1 MRYLIKNATLVNEGK
16 SFLASV
22 VISGDT
28 IEKII
33 PAENQQVSKSTCQED
48 SGDCEVID
56 ARGLMLLPGA
66 IDDQVHFRD
75 PGLTHKGD
83 IATESRAAIAG
94 GVTSFMDMPNT
105 IPNTLTQQLLQDKY
119 DIAAEKSMANYSFYM
134 GASNDN
140 IDEVLKTDPK
150 NICGIKVF
158 MGSSTGNMLVN
169 NSATLQQLFQE
180 APCLIATH
188 CEDEDTIRRNME
200 IFKAKYGDDAPASVH
215 PLIRSAEACYKT
227 SSQAAELASKYG
239 TQLHILHLSTAKE
252 LQLFN
257 NNIPLKEKK
266 ITAETCLH
274 YLLFDDRDYK
284 TKKTFMK
291 CNPAVKTE
299 NDKLALIQACIDN
312 RIDILATDH
321 APHTFEE
328 KNKPYFSAPSGGTSV
343 QHLLLGALEL
353 ALKNQKNTEL
363 RQHPDSTTKQQ
374 TFSIEKVVE
383 LLSHNPATLFRINK
397 RGFIREGY
405 FADLVLIDPN
415 KPQTIK
421 NEDVHYKCGWTAYE
435 GMNLSCSVT
444 HTFVNGEL
452 VYHNGKFKENFRGQR
467 LTFNR

>member
-1 MRYLIKNATLVNEGK
+1 MRYIIKHATLVNEGK

-22 VISGDT
+22 VILGDT

-33 PAENQQVSKSTCQED
+33 PED
-48 SGDCEVID
+48 SQQTTDNRQQDSEGYEIID
-56 ARGLMLLPGA
+56 ATGLLLLPGA

-83 IATESRAAIAG
+83 IATESRAAVAG

-105 IPNTLTQQLLQDKY
+105 VPNTLTQQLLQDKY

-140 IDEVLKTDPK
+140 IEEALRTNPKEV
-150 NICGIKVF
+150 CGIKVF

-169 NSATLQQLFQE
+169 NSHTLQRLFSE

-188 CEDEDTIRRNME
+188 CEDEDIIRRNME
-200 IFKAKYGDDAPASVH
+200 MFKERYGDNAPTSIH
-215 PLIRSAEACYKT
+215 PLVRSAEACYKT

-252 LQLFN
+252 VNLFRN
-257 NNIPLKEKK
+257 DIPLKDKK

-274 YLLFDDRDYK
+274 YLLFDDRDYA
-284 TKKTFMK
+284 KKGNFLK

-299 NDKLALIQACIDN
+299 NDKLALIQACIDGH
-312 RIDILATDH
+312 IDILATDH

-328 KNKPYFSAPSGGTSV
+328 KNKPYFSAPSGGTSI
-343 QHLLLGALEL
+343 QHLLLGTLEL
-353 ALKNQKNTEL
+353 SFD
-363 RQHPDSTTKQQ
+363 RQQA
-374 TFSIEKVVE
+374 FSIEKAVE
-383 LLSHNPATLFRINK
+383 LLSHNPAILYKIDR

-405 FADLVLIDPN
+405 FADLVLVDP
-415 KPQTIK
+415 KKKQVIT
-421 NEDVHYKCGWTAYE
+421 NENVHYKCGWTGYA
-435 GMNLSCSVT
+435 GMELSCSVT

-452 VYHNGKFKENFRGQR
+452 VYHDGTFKEDYRGKR

>member
-1 MRYLIKNATLVNEGK
+1 MRYIIKNATLVNEGK

-22 VISGDT
+22 VISGET

-33 PAENQQVSKSTCQED
+33 LN
-48 SGDCEVID
+48 GDDYDYGDDHDHDYEVID
-56 ARGLMLLPGA
+56 AEGLLLLPGA

-75 PGLTHKGD
+75 PGLTHKGN
-83 IATESRAAIAG
+83 IASESRAAVAG

-105 IPNTLTQQLLQDKY
+105 VPNTLTQQLLQDKY

-140 IDEVLKTDPK
+140 IDEVLKTNPK
-150 NICGIKVF
+150 DVCGIKVF

-169 NSATLQQLFQE
+169 NSQTLQRLFQE

-188 CEDEDTIRRNME
+188 CEDEDIIRRNME
-200 IFKAKYGDDAPASVH
+200 IFKEKYGDEAPSSIH
-215 PLIRSAEACYKT
+215 PLVRSAEACYKT
-227 SSQAAELASKYG
+227 SSQAAELATKFG

-252 LQLFN
+252 VELFRN
-257 NNIPLKEKK
+257 DIPLKDKK

-274 YLLFDDRDYK
+274 YLLFDDRDYERK
-284 TKKTFMK
+284 GNFLK

-299 NDKLALIQACIDN
+299 NDKLALIQACIDGH
-312 RIDILATDH
+312 IDILATDH

-353 ALKNQKNTEL
+353 TFSNQQSAISNQSL
-363 RQHPDSTTKQQ
+363 
-374 TFSIEKVVE
+374 SIEKVVE
-383 LLSHNPATLFRINK
+383 LLSHNPAILYKIDR

-405 FADLVLIDPN
+405 YADLVLVDP
-415 KPQTIK
+415 KKEQVVT
-421 NEDVHYKCGWTAYE
+421 NESVYYKCGWTGYA
-435 GMNLSCSVT
+435 GMRLSSSVT

-452 VYHNGKFKENFRGQR
+452 VYHNGNFKEDYRGKR

>member
-1 MRYLIKNATLVNEGK
+1 MKYIIKNATLVNEGK
-16 SFLASV
+16 SFMASV
-22 VISGDT
+22 VISGET

-33 PAENQQVSKSTCQED
+33 PTGSLQDNESTSLQD
-48 SGDCEVID
+48 YRDYEVID
-56 ARGLMLLPGA
+56 AKGLLLLPGA

-105 IPNTLTQQLLQDKY
+105 VPNTLTQQLLQDKY

-134 GASNDN
+134 GVSNDN
-140 IDEVLKTDPK
+140 IDEVLKTNPK
-150 NICGIKVF
+150 NVCGIKAF

-169 NSATLQQLFQE
+169 NELTLQRLFQE

-188 CEDEDTIRRNME
+188 CEDEAIIRRNTE
-200 IFKAKYGDDAPASVH
+200 IYKEKYGDEAPASIH
-215 PLIRSAEACYKT
+215 PLVRSAEACYKT
-227 SSQAAELASKYG
+227 SSYAAELASKYG

-252 LQLFN
+252 IQLFN
-257 NNIPLKEKK
+257 NSIPLKDKK

-274 YLLFDDRDYK
+274 YLLFDDRDYE
-284 TKKTFMK
+284 TKKTFLK

-299 NDKLALIQACIDN
+299 SDKLALIQACIDN
-312 RIDILATDH
+312 HIDILATDH

-328 KNKPYFSAPSGGTSV
+328 KNRPYFSAPSGGTSV

-353 ALKNQKNTEL
+353 AIKEQKSTNNG
-363 RQHPDSTTKQQ
+363 RQTLT
-374 TFSIEKVVE
+374 IEKVVE
-383 LLSHNPATLFRINK
+383 LLSHNPATLFKINK
-397 RGFIREGY
+397 RGYIREGY
-405 FADLVLIDPN
+405 YADLVLIDP
-415 KPQTIK
+415 KKEQVIK
-421 NEDVHYKCGWTAYE
+421 NENVYYKCGWTAYE
-435 GMNLSCSVT
+435 GMKLSCSVT

-452 VYHNGKFKENFRGQR
+452 VYHNGEFKEDYRGKR

>member
-1 MRYLIKNATLVNEGK
+1 MRYIIKNATLVNEGK

-22 VISGDT
+22 VILGDT

-33 PAENQQVSKSTCQED
+33 PED
-48 SGDCEVID
+48 SQQTTDNRQQDSEGYEIID
-56 ARGLMLLPGA
+56 ATGLLLLPGA

-83 IATESRAAIAG
+83 IATESRAAVAG

-105 IPNTLTQQLLQDKY
+105 VPNTLTQQLLQDKY

-140 IDEVLKTDPK
+140 IEEALKTNPK
-150 NICGIKVF
+150 EVCGIKVF

-169 NSATLQQLFQE
+169 NSHTLQRLFSE

-188 CEDEDTIRRNME
+188 CEDEDIIRRNME
-200 IFKAKYGDDAPASVH
+200 MFKERYGDNAPTSIH
-215 PLIRSAEACYKT
+215 PLVRSAEACYKT

-252 LQLFN
+252 VSLFRN
-257 NNIPLKEKK
+257 DIPLKDKK

-274 YLLFDDRDYK
+274 YLLFDDRDYDRK
-284 TKKTFMK
+284 GNFLK

-299 NDKLALIQACIDN
+299 NDKLALIQACIDGH
-312 RIDILATDH
+312 IDILATDH

-328 KNKPYFSAPSGGTSV
+328 KNKPYFSAPSGGTSI

-353 ALKNQKNTEL
+353 SFD
-363 RQHPDSTTKQQ
+363 RQQ
-374 TFSIEKVVE
+374 TFSIEKAVE
-383 LLSHNPATLFRINK
+383 LLSHNPAILYKIDR

-405 FADLVLIDPN
+405 FADLVLVDP
-415 KPQTIK
+415 KKKQVIT
-421 NEDVHYKCGWTAYE
+421 NENVHYKCGWTGYA
-435 GMNLSCSVT
+435 GMELSCSVT

-452 VYHNGKFKENFRGQR
+452 VYHDGTFKEDYRGKR

>member
-1 MRYLIKNATLVNEGK
+1 MRYIIKNATLVNEGK

-22 VISGDT
+22 VILGDT

-33 PAENQQVSKSTCQED
+33 PED
-48 SGDCEVID
+48 SQQTTDNRQQDSDGYEIID
-56 ARGLMLLPGA
+56 ATGLLLLPGA

-83 IATESRAAIAG
+83 IATESRAAVAG

-140 IDEVLKTDPK
+140 IEEALKTNPK
-150 NICGIKVF
+150 EVCGIKVF

-169 NSATLQQLFQE
+169 NSHTLQRLFSE

-188 CEDEDTIRRNME
+188 CEDEDIIRRNME
-200 IFKAKYGDDAPASVH
+200 MFKERYGDNAPTSIH
-215 PLIRSAEACYKT
+215 PLVRSAEACYKT

-252 LQLFN
+252 VSLFRN
-257 NNIPLKEKK
+257 DIPLKDKK

-274 YLLFDDRDYK
+274 YLLFDDRDYDRK
-284 TKKTFMK
+284 GNFLK

-299 NDKLALIQACIDN
+299 NDKLALIQACIDGH
-312 RIDILATDH
+312 IDILATDH

-328 KNKPYFSAPSGGTSV
+328 KNKPYFSAPSGGTSI
-343 QHLLLGALEL
+343 QHLLLGTLEL
-353 ALKNQKNTEL
+353 SFD
-363 RQHPDSTTKQQ
+363 RQQA
-374 TFSIEKVVE
+374 FSIEKAVE
-383 LLSHNPATLFRINK
+383 LLSHNPAILYKIDR

-405 FADLVLIDPN
+405 FADLVLVDP
-415 KPQTIK
+415 KKKQVIT
-421 NEDVHYKCGWTAYE
+421 NENVHYKCGWTGYA
-435 GMNLSCSVT
+435 GMELSCSVT

-452 VYHNGKFKENFRGQR
+452 VYHNGTFKEDYRGKR

>member
-16 SFLASV
+16 SFMASV
-22 VISGDT
+22 LISGET

-33 PAENQQVSKSTCQED
+33 PTGSQQDNESTSLQD
-48 SGDCEVID
+48 YRDYEVID
-56 ARGLMLLPGA
+56 AKGLLLLPGA

-105 IPNTLTQQLLQDKY
+105 VPNTLTQQFLQDKY

-134 GASNDN
+134 GVSNDN

-150 NICGIKVF
+150 NVCGIKAF

-169 NSATLQQLFQE
+169 NELTLQRLFQE

-215 PLIRSAEACYKT
+215 PLIRSEEACYKT
-227 SSQAAELASKYG
+227 SSYAAELASKYG

-252 LQLFN
+252 IQLFN
-257 NNIPLKEKK
+257 NNIPLKDKK
-266 ITAETCLH
+266 ITSETCLH
-274 YLLFDDRDYK
+274 YLLFDDRDYE
-284 TKKTFMK
+284 TKKTFLK

-312 RIDILATDH
+312 HIDILATDH

-353 ALKNQKNTEL
+353 AIKEQKSTDKG
-363 RQHPDSTTKQQ
+363 RQTLT
-374 TFSIEKVVE
+374 IEKVVE
-383 LLSHNPATLFRINK
+383 LLSHNPAILFKINK

-405 FADLVLIDPN
+405 YADLVLVDPN
-415 KPQTIK
+415 KEQTIS
-421 NEDVHYKCGWTAYE
+421 NNDVHYKCGWTAYE
-435 GMNLSCSVT
+435 GMKLSCSVT

-452 VYHNGKFKENFRGQR
+452 VYDNGKFKEDYRGKR

>member
-16 SFLASV
+16 SFMASV
-22 VISGDT
+22 VISGET

-33 PAENQQVSKSTCQED
+33 LTESLQDNESTSLQD
-48 SGDCEVID
+48 YRNHEVID
-56 ARGLMLLPGA
+56 AKGLLLLPGA

-105 IPNTLTQQLLQDKY
+105 VPNTLTQQILQDKY

-134 GASNDN
+134 GVSNDN
-140 IDEVLKTDPK
+140 INEVLKTDPK
-150 NICGIKVF
+150 NVCGIKAF

-169 NSATLQQLFQE
+169 NELTLQRIFQE

-215 PLIRSAEACYKT
+215 PLIRNEEACYKT
-227 SSQAAELASKYG
+227 SSYAAELASKYG

-252 LQLFN
+252 IQLFN
-257 NNIPLKEKK
+257 NNIPLKDKK

-274 YLLFDDRDYK
+274 YLLFDDRDYE
-284 TKKTFMK
+284 TKKTFLK

-312 RIDILATDH
+312 HIDILATDH

-353 ALKNQKNTEL
+353 AIKEQKSTDKS
-363 RQHPDSTTKQQ
+363 RQTLT
-374 TFSIEKVVE
+374 IEKVVE
-383 LLSHNPATLFRINK
+383 LLSHNPAILFKINK

-405 FADLVLIDPN
+405 YADLVLVNPN
-415 KPQTIK
+415 KEQTISNK
-421 NEDVHYKCGWTAYE
+421 DVHYKCGWTAYD
-435 GMNLSCSVT
+435 GMKLSCSVT

-452 VYHNGKFKENFRGQR
+452 VYENGKFKEDYRGKR

>member
-1 MRYLIKNATLVNEGK
+1 MRYIIKNATLVNEGK

-22 VISGDT
+22 VILGDT

-33 PAENQQVSKSTCQED
+33 PED
-48 SGDCEVID
+48 SQQTTDNRQQDSEGYEIID
-56 ARGLMLLPGA
+56 ATGLLLLPGA

-83 IATESRAAIAG
+83 IATESRAAVAG

-105 IPNTLTQQLLQDKY
+105 VPNTLTQQLLQDKY

-140 IDEVLKTDPK
+140 IEEALKTNPK
-150 NICGIKVF
+150 EVCGIKVF

-169 NSATLQQLFQE
+169 NSHTLQRLFSE

-188 CEDEDTIRRNME
+188 CEDEDIIRRNME
-200 IFKAKYGDDAPASVH
+200 MFKERYGDNAPTSIH
-215 PLIRSAEACYKT
+215 PLVRSAEACYKT

-252 LQLFN
+252 VNLFRN
-257 NNIPLKEKK
+257 DIPLKDKK

-274 YLLFDDRDYK
+274 YLLFDDRDYDRK
-284 TKKTFMK
+284 GNFLK

-299 NDKLALIQACIDN
+299 NDKLALIQACIDGH
-312 RIDILATDH
+312 IDILATDH

-328 KNKPYFSAPSGGTSV
+328 KNKPYFSAPSGGTSI
-343 QHLLLGALEL
+343 QHLLLGTLEL
-353 ALKNQKNTEL
+353 SFD
-363 RQHPDSTTKQQ
+363 RQHA
-374 TFSIEKVVE
+374 FSIEKAVE
-383 LLSHNPATLFRINK
+383 LLSHNPAILYKIDR

-405 FADLVLIDPN
+405 FADLVLVDP
-415 KPQTIK
+415 KKKQVIT
-421 NEDVHYKCGWTAYE
+421 NENVHYKCGWTGYS
-435 GMNLSCSVT
+435 GMELSCSVT

-452 VYHNGKFKENFRGQR
+452 VYHDGTFKEDYRGKR

>member
-16 SFLASV
+16 SFMASV
-22 VISGDT
+22 LISGET

-33 PAENQQVSKSTCQED
+33 PTECQQD
-48 SGDCEVID
+48 FDNCEVID
-56 ARGLMLLPGA
+56 AKGLLLLPGA

-105 IPNTLTQQLLQDKY
+105 VPNTLTQQLLQDKY

-134 GASNDN
+134 GVSNDN

-150 NICGIKVF
+150 NVCGIKAF

-169 NSATLQQLFQE
+169 NELTLQRLFQE

-215 PLIRSAEACYKT
+215 PLIRSEEACYKT
-227 SSQAAELASKYG
+227 SSYAAELASKYG

-252 LQLFN
+252 IQLFN
-257 NNIPLKEKK
+257 NNIPLKDKK

-274 YLLFDDRDYK
+274 YLLFDDRDYE
-284 TKKTFMK
+284 TKKTFLK

-312 RIDILATDH
+312 HIDILATDH

-353 ALKNQKNTEL
+353 AIKEQKSS
-363 RQHPDSTTKQQ
+363 DKGQQ
-374 TFSIEKVVE
+374 TLTIEKVVE
-383 LLSHNPATLFRINK
+383 LLSHNPAILFKINK

-405 FADLVLIDPN
+405 YADLVLVDPN
-415 KPQTIK
+415 KEQTIS
-421 NEDVHYKCGWTAYE
+421 NNDVHYKCGWTAYE
-435 GMNLSCSVT
+435 GMKLSCSVT

-452 VYHNGKFKENFRGQR
+452 VYDNGKFKEDYRGKR

>member
-1 MRYLIKNATLVNEGK
+1 MRYIIKNATLVNEGK

-22 VISGDT
+22 VILGDT

-33 PAENQQVSKSTCQED
+33 PADKQQTTDNRQQD
-48 SGDCEVID
+48 SEGYEIID
-56 ARGLMLLPGA
+56 ATGLLLLPGA

-83 IATESRAAIAG
+83 IATESRAAVAG

-105 IPNTLTQQLLQDKY
+105 VPNTLTQQLLQDKY

-140 IDEVLKTDPK
+140 IEEALKTNPK
-150 NICGIKVF
+150 EVCGIKVF

-169 NSATLQQLFQE
+169 NSHTLQRLFSE

-188 CEDEDTIRRNME
+188 CEDEDIIRRNME
-200 IFKAKYGDDAPASVH
+200 MFKERYGDNAPTSIH
-215 PLIRSAEACYKT
+215 PLVRSAEACYKT

-252 LQLFN
+252 ISLFRN
-257 NNIPLKEKK
+257 DIPLKDKK

-274 YLLFDDRDYK
+274 YLLFDDRDYA
-284 TKKTFMK
+284 KKGNFLK

-299 NDKLALIQACIDN
+299 NDKLALIQACIDGH
-312 RIDILATDH
+312 IDILATDH

-328 KNKPYFSAPSGGTSV
+328 KNKPYFSAPSGGTSI
-343 QHLLLGALEL
+343 QHLLLGTLEL
-353 ALKNQKNTEL
+353 SFD
-363 RQHPDSTTKQQ
+363 RQQA
-374 TFSIEKVVE
+374 FSIEKAVE
-383 LLSHNPATLFRINK
+383 LLSHNPAILYKIDR

-405 FADLVLIDPN
+405 FADLVLVDP
-415 KPQTIK
+415 KKKQVIT
-421 NEDVHYKCGWTAYE
+421 NENVHYKCGWTGYA
-435 GMNLSCSVT
+435 GMELSCSVT

-452 VYHNGKFKENFRGQR
+452 VYHDGTFKEDYRGKR

>member
-16 SFLASV
+16 SFMASV
-22 VISGDT
+22 LISGET

-33 PAENQQVSKSTCQED
+33 PAGSLQDNESTSLQD
-48 SGDCEVID
+48 FDNCEVID
-56 ARGLMLLPGA
+56 AKGLLLLPGA

-105 IPNTLTQQLLQDKY
+105 VPNTLTQQLLQDKY

-134 GASNDN
+134 GVSNDN

-150 NICGIKVF
+150 NVCGIKAF

-169 NSATLQQLFQE
+169 NELTLQRLFQE

-215 PLIRSAEACYKT
+215 PLIRSEEACYKT
-227 SSQAAELASKYG
+227 SSYAAELASKYG

-252 LQLFN
+252 IQLFN
-257 NNIPLKEKK
+257 NNIPLKDKK
-266 ITAETCLH
+266 ITSETCLH
-274 YLLFDDRDYK
+274 YLLFDDRDYEK
-284 TKKTFMK
+284 KKTFLK

-312 RIDILATDH
+312 HIDILATDH

-353 ALKNQKNTEL
+353 AIKEQKSADKG
-363 RQHPDSTTKQQ
+363 RQTLT
-374 TFSIEKVVE
+374 IEKVVE
-383 LLSHNPATLFRINK
+383 LLSHNPAILFKINK

-405 FADLVLIDPN
+405 YADLVLVNPN
-415 KPQTIK
+415 KEQTIS
-421 NEDVHYKCGWTAYE
+421 NNDVHYKCGWTAYE
-435 GMNLSCSVT
+435 GMKLSCSVT

-452 VYHNGKFKENFRGQR
+452 VYDNGKFKEDYRGKR

>member
-1 MRYLIKNATLVNEGK
+1 MRYIIKNATLVNEGK

-22 VISGDT
+22 VILGDT

-33 PAENQQVSKSTCQED
+33 PED
-48 SGDCEVID
+48 SQQTTDNRQQDSEGYEIID
-56 ARGLMLLPGA
+56 ATGLLLLPGA

-83 IATESRAAIAG
+83 IATESRAAVAG

-105 IPNTLTQQLLQDKY
+105 VPNTLTQQLLQDKY

-140 IDEVLKTDPK
+140 IEEALKTNPK
-150 NICGIKVF
+150 EVCGIKVF

-169 NSATLQQLFQE
+169 NSHTLQRLFSE

-188 CEDEDTIRRNME
+188 CEDEDIIRRNME
-200 IFKAKYGDDAPASVH
+200 MFKERYGDNAPTSIH
-215 PLIRSAEACYKT
+215 PLVRSAEACYKT

-252 LQLFN
+252 VNLFRN
-257 NNIPLKEKK
+257 DIPLKDKK

-274 YLLFDDRDYK
+274 YLLFDDRDYDRK
-284 TKKTFMK
+284 GNFLK

-299 NDKLALIQACIDN
+299 NDKLALIQACIDGH
-312 RIDILATDH
+312 IDILATDH

-328 KNKPYFSAPSGGTSV
+328 KNKPYFSAPSGGTSI
-343 QHLLLGALEL
+343 QHLLLGTLEL
-353 ALKNQKNTEL
+353 SFD
-363 RQHPDSTTKQQ
+363 RQQA
-374 TFSIEKVVE
+374 FSIEKAVE
-383 LLSHNPATLFRINK
+383 LLSHNPAILYKIDR

-405 FADLVLIDPN
+405 FADLVLVDP
-415 KPQTIK
+415 KKKQVIT
-421 NEDVHYKCGWTAYE
+421 NENVHYKCGWTGYA
-435 GMNLSCSVT
+435 GMELSCSVT

-452 VYHNGKFKENFRGQR
+452 VYHNGTFKEDYRGKR

>member
-1 MRYLIKNATLVNEGK
+1 MKYIIKNATLVNEGK
-16 SFLASV
+16 SFMASV
-22 VISGDT
+22 VISGET

-33 PAENQQVSKSTCQED
+33 PTGSQQDNESTSQQD
-48 SGDCEVID
+48 YRDYEVID
-56 ARGLMLLPGA
+56 AKGLLLLPGA

-105 IPNTLTQQLLQDKY
+105 VPNTLTQQLLQDKY

-134 GASNDN
+134 GVSNDN
-140 IDEVLKTDPK
+140 IDEVLKTNPK
-150 NICGIKVF
+150 NICGIKAF

-169 NSATLQQLFQE
+169 NELTLQRLFQE

-188 CEDEDTIRRNME
+188 CEDEAIIRRNTE
-200 IFKAKYGDDAPASVH
+200 IYKEKYGDEAPASIH
-215 PLIRSAEACYKT
+215 PLVRSAEACYKT
-227 SSQAAELASKYG
+227 SSYAAELASKYG

-252 LQLFN
+252 IQLFN
-257 NNIPLKEKK
+257 NSIPLKDKK

-274 YLLFDDRDYK
+274 YLLFDDRDYE
-284 TKKTFMK
+284 TKKTFLK

-299 NDKLALIQACIDN
+299 SDKLALIQACIDN
-312 RIDILATDH
+312 HIDILATDH

-328 KNKPYFSAPSGGTSV
+328 KNRPYFSAPSGGTSV

-353 ALKNQKNTEL
+353 AIKEQKSTNKG
-363 RQHPDSTTKQQ
+363 RQTLT
-374 TFSIEKVVE
+374 IEKVVE
-383 LLSHNPATLFRINK
+383 LLSHNPATLFKINK
-397 RGFIREGY
+397 RGYIREGY
-405 FADLVLIDPN
+405 YADLVLIDP
-415 KPQTIK
+415 KKEQVIK
-421 NEDVHYKCGWTAYE
+421 NENVYYKCGWTAYE
-435 GMNLSCSVT
+435 GMKLSCSVT

-452 VYHNGKFKENFRGQR
+452 VYHNGEFKEDYRGKR

>member
-1 MRYLIKNATLVNEGK
+1 MRYIIKNATLVNEGK

-22 VISGDT
+22 VILGDT

-33 PAENQQVSKSTCQED
+33 PED
-48 SGDCEVID
+48 SQQTTDNRQQDSEGYEIID
-56 ARGLMLLPGA
+56 ATGLLLLPGA

-83 IATESRAAIAG
+83 IATESRAAVAG

-105 IPNTLTQQLLQDKY
+105 VPNTLTQQLLQDKY

-140 IDEVLKTDPK
+140 IEEALKTNPK
-150 NICGIKVF
+150 EVCGIKVF

-169 NSATLQQLFQE
+169 NSHTLQRLFSE

-188 CEDEDTIRRNME
+188 CEDEDIIRRNME
-200 IFKAKYGDDAPASVH
+200 MFKERYGDNAPTSIH
-215 PLIRSAEACYKT
+215 PLVRSAEACYKT

-252 LQLFN
+252 ISLFRSD
-257 NNIPLKEKK
+257 IPLKDKK

-274 YLLFDDRDYK
+274 YLLFDDRDYDRK
-284 TKKTFMK
+284 GNFLK

-299 NDKLALIQACIDN
+299 NDKLALIQACIDGH
-312 RIDILATDH
+312 IDILATDH

-328 KNKPYFSAPSGGTSV
+328 KNKPYFSAPSGGTSI
-343 QHLLLGALEL
+343 QHLLLGTLEL
-353 ALKNQKNTEL
+353 SFD
-363 RQHPDSTTKQQ
+363 RQQA
-374 TFSIEKVVE
+374 FSIEKAVE
-383 LLSHNPATLFRINK
+383 LLSHNPAILYKIDR

-405 FADLVLIDPN
+405 FADLVLVDP
-415 KPQTIK
+415 KKKQVIT
-421 NEDVHYKCGWTAYE
+421 NENVHYKCGWTGYS
-435 GMNLSCSVT
+435 GMELSCSVT

-452 VYHNGKFKENFRGQR
+452 VYHDGTFKEDYRGKR

>member
-16 SFLASV
+16 SFMASV
-22 VISGDT
+22 VISGET

-33 PAENQQVSKSTCQED
+33 LTESLQDNELTSLQDYKNH
-48 SGDCEVID
+48 EVID
-56 ARGLMLLPGA
+56 AKGLLLLPGA

-105 IPNTLTQQLLQDKY
+105 VPNTLTQQILQDKY

-134 GASNDN
+134 GVSNDN

-150 NICGIKVF
+150 NVCGIKAF

-169 NSATLQQLFQE
+169 NELTLQRLFQE

-200 IFKAKYGDDAPASVH
+200 IFKVKYGDDAPASVH
-215 PLIRSAEACYKT
+215 PLIRSEEACYKT
-227 SSQAAELASKYG
+227 SSYAAELASKYG

-252 LQLFN
+252 IQLFN
-257 NNIPLKEKK
+257 NNIPLKDKK

-274 YLLFDDRDYK
+274 YLLFDDRDYE
-284 TKKTFMK
+284 TKKTFLK

-312 RIDILATDH
+312 HIDILATDH

-353 ALKNQKNTEL
+353 AIKEQKSTDKS
-363 RQHPDSTTKQQ
+363 RQTLT
-374 TFSIEKVVE
+374 IEKVVE
-383 LLSHNPATLFRINK
+383 LLSHNPAILFKINK

-405 FADLVLIDPN
+405 YADLVLVDPN
-415 KPQTIK
+415 KEQTISNK
-421 NEDVHYKCGWTAYE
+421 DVYYKCGWTAYE
-435 GMNLSCSVT
+435 GMKLSCSVT

-452 VYHNGKFKENFRGQR
+452 VYENGKFKEDYRGKR

>member
-1 MRYLIKNATLVNEGK
+1 MRYIIKNATLVNEGK
-16 SFLASV
+16 SFMASV
-22 VISGDT
+22 FISGEI

-33 PAENQQVSKSTCQED
+33 PTESQQVDEPTSQHDYE
-48 SGDCEVID
+48 GYEVID
-56 ARGLMLLPGA
+56 AKGLLLLPGA

-105 IPNTLTQQLLQDKY
+105 VPNTLTQQLLQDKY

-134 GASNDN
+134 GVSNDN
-140 IDEVLKTDPK
+140 LNEVLKTNPK
-150 NICGIKVF
+150 DVCGIKVF

-169 NSATLQQLFQE
+169 NSDTLQRLFQE

-188 CEDEDTIRRNME
+188 CEDEDIIRRNIE
-200 IFKAKYGDDAPASVH
+200 IYKSKYGDEAPASIH
-215 PLIRSAEACYKT
+215 PLVRSAEACYKT
-227 SSQAAELASKYG
+227 SSEAAELASKYG

-252 LQLFN
+252 TSLFRN
-257 NNIPLKEKK
+257 DIPLKDKQ

-274 YLLFDDRDYK
+274 YLLFDDRDYE
-284 TKKTFMK
+284 KKGMFLK

-299 NDKLALIQACIDN
+299 NDKLALIQACNDN
-312 RIDILATDH
+312 HIDILATDH
-321 APHTFEE
+321 APHTLEE

-353 ALKNQKNTEL
+353 ANKGVM
-363 RQHPDSTTKQQ
+363 TK
-374 TFSIEKVVE
+374 EKVVE
-383 LLSHNPATLFRINK
+383 LLSHNPAILYKIDR

-405 FADLVLIDPN
+405 YADLVLINPN
-415 KPQTIK
+415 ERHIIS
-421 NEDVHYKCGWTAYE
+421 NNDVLYKCGWTGYS
-435 GMNLSCSVT
+435 GMELNSSVT

-452 VYHNGKFKENFRGQR
+452 VYHNGSFKENYRGRR
-467 LTFNR
+467 LLFNR

>member
-1 MRYLIKNATLVNEGK
+1 MNYIIKNATLVNEGK
-16 SFLASV
+16 TFMASV
-22 VISGDT
+22 VISGET
-28 IEKII
+28 IEKITQTI
-33 PAENQQVSKSTCQED
+33 DND
-48 SGDCEVID
+48 SDYPGYEIID
-56 ARGLMLLPGA
+56 AEGLLLLPGA

-105 IPNTLTQQLLQDKY
+105 VPNTLTQQFLLDKY
-119 DIAAEKSMANYSFYM
+119 NIAAEKSMANYSFYM

-140 IDEVLKTDPK
+140 IDEVLKTNPK
-150 NICGIKVF
+150 DVCGIKVF

-169 NSATLQQLFQE
+169 NSETLQRLFQE

-188 CEDEDTIRRNME
+188 CEDEDIIRRNIE
-200 IFKAKYGDDAPASVH
+200 IFKEKYGDDAPASIH
-215 PLIRSAEACYKT
+215 PLVRSAEACYKT
-227 SSQAAELASKYG
+227 SSQAAELASKHG

-252 LQLFN
+252 IELFRN
-257 NNIPLKEKK
+257 DIPLKDKK

-274 YLLFDDRDYK
+274 YLLFDDRDYAIK
-284 TKKTFMK
+284 NTLLK

-312 RIDILATDH
+312 HIDILATDH
-321 APHTFEE
+321 APHTLEE

-343 QHLLLGALEL
+343 QHLLLGAVEL
-353 ALKNQKNTEL
+353 ANKGIMT
-363 RQHPDSTTKQQ
+363 
-374 TFSIEKVVE
+374 IEKVVE
-383 LLSHNPATLFRINK
+383 LLSHNPAILFRINK

-405 FADLVLIDPN
+405 YADLVLINP
-415 KPQTIK
+415 KTEQIIR
-421 NEDVHYKCGWTAYE
+421 NENVHYKCGWTAYE
-435 GMNLSCSVT
+435 GMKLHCSVT

-452 VYHNGKFKENFRGQR
+452 VYNNGNFKEDYRGKR

>member
-1 MRYLIKNATLVNEGK
+1 MRYIIKNATLVNEGK

-22 VISGDT
+22 VILGDT

-33 PAENQQVSKSTCQED
+33 PADKQQTTDNRQQD
-48 SGDCEVID
+48 SEGYEIID
-56 ARGLMLLPGA
+56 ATGLLLLPGA

-83 IATESRAAIAG
+83 IATESRAAVAG

-105 IPNTLTQQLLQDKY
+105 VPNTLTQQLLQDKY

-140 IDEVLKTDPK
+140 IEEALRTNPKEV
-150 NICGIKVF
+150 CGIKVF

-169 NSATLQQLFQE
+169 NSHTLQRLFSE

-188 CEDEDTIRRNME
+188 CEDEDIIRRNME
-200 IFKAKYGDDAPASVH
+200 MFKERYGDNAPTSIH
-215 PLIRSAEACYKT
+215 PLVRSAEACYKT

-252 LQLFN
+252 VSLFRN
-257 NNIPLKEKK
+257 DIPLKDKK

-274 YLLFDDRDYK
+274 YLLFDDRDYDRK
-284 TKKTFMK
+284 GNFLK

-299 NDKLALIQACIDN
+299 NDKLALIQACIDGH
-312 RIDILATDH
+312 IDILATDH

-328 KNKPYFSAPSGGTSV
+328 KNKPYFSAPSGGTSI

-353 ALKNQKNTEL
+353 SFD
-363 RQHPDSTTKQQ
+363 RQQ
-374 TFSIEKVVE
+374 TFSIEKAVE
-383 LLSHNPATLFRINK
+383 LLSHNPAILYKIDR

-405 FADLVLIDPN
+405 FADLVLVDP
-415 KPQTIK
+415 KKKQVIT
-421 NEDVHYKCGWTAYE
+421 NENVHYKCGWTGYA
-435 GMNLSCSVT
+435 GMELSCSVT

-452 VYHNGKFKENFRGQR
+452 VYHDGTFKEDYRGKR

>member
-1 MRYLIKNATLVNEGK
+1 MRYIIKNATLVNEGK

-22 VISGDT
+22 VILGDT

-33 PAENQQVSKSTCQED
+33 PED
-48 SGDCEVID
+48 SQQTTDNSQQDSEGYEIID
-56 ARGLMLLPGA
+56 ATGLLLLPGA

-83 IATESRAAIAG
+83 IATESRAAVAG

-105 IPNTLTQQLLQDKY
+105 VPNTLTQQLLQDKY

-140 IDEVLKTDPK
+140 IEEALKTNPK
-150 NICGIKVF
+150 EVCGIKVF

-169 NSATLQQLFQE
+169 NSHTLQRLFSE

-188 CEDEDTIRRNME
+188 CEDEDIIRRNME
-200 IFKAKYGDDAPASVH
+200 MFKERYGDNAPTSIH
-215 PLIRSAEACYKT
+215 PLVRSAEACYKT

-252 LQLFN
+252 ISLFRN
-257 NNIPLKEKK
+257 DIPLKDKK

-274 YLLFDDRDYK
+274 YLLFDDRDYDRK
-284 TKKTFMK
+284 GNFLK

-299 NDKLALIQACIDN
+299 NDKSALIQACIDGH
-312 RIDILATDH
+312 IDILATDH

-328 KNKPYFSAPSGGTSV
+328 KNKPYFSAPSGGTSI
-343 QHLLLGALEL
+343 QHLLLGTLEL
-353 ALKNQKNTEL
+353 SFD
-363 RQHPDSTTKQQ
+363 RQQ
-374 TFSIEKVVE
+374 TFSIEKAVE
-383 LLSHNPATLFRINK
+383 LLSHNPAILYKIDR

-405 FADLVLIDPN
+405 FADLVLVDP
-415 KPQTIK
+415 KKKQVIT
-421 NEDVHYKCGWTAYE
+421 NENVHYKCGWTGYA
-435 GMNLSCSVT
+435 GMELSCSVT

-452 VYHNGKFKENFRGQR
+452 VYHDGTFKEDYRGKR

>member
-16 SFLASV
+16 SFMASV
-22 VISGDT
+22 LISGET

-33 PAENQQVSKSTCQED
+33 PTECQQD
-48 SGDCEVID
+48 FDNCEIID
-56 ARGLMLLPGA
+56 AKGLLLLPGA

-105 IPNTLTQQLLQDKY
+105 APNTLTQQLLQDKY

-134 GASNDN
+134 GVSNDN

-150 NICGIKVF
+150 NVCGIKAF

-169 NSATLQQLFQE
+169 NELTLQRLFQE

-215 PLIRSAEACYKT
+215 PLIRSEEACYKT
-227 SSQAAELASKYG
+227 SSYAAELASKYG

-252 LQLFN
+252 IQLFN
-257 NNIPLKEKK
+257 NNIPLKDKK

-274 YLLFDDRDYK
+274 YLLFDDRDYE
-284 TKKTFMK
+284 TKKTFLK

-312 RIDILATDH
+312 HIDILATDH

-353 ALKNQKNTEL
+353 AIKEQKSADKG
-363 RQHPDSTTKQQ
+363 RQTLT
-374 TFSIEKVVE
+374 IEKVVE
-383 LLSHNPATLFRINK
+383 LLSHNPAILFKINK

-405 FADLVLIDPN
+405 YADLVLVDPN
-415 KPQTIK
+415 KEQTIS
-421 NEDVHYKCGWTAYE
+421 NNDVHYKCGWTAYE
-435 GMNLSCSVT
+435 GMKLSCSVT

-452 VYHNGKFKENFRGQR
+452 VYDNGKFKEDYRGKR

>member
-1 MRYLIKNATLVNEGK
+1 MRYIIKNATLVNEGK

-22 VISGDT
+22 VILGDT

-33 PAENQQVSKSTCQED
+33 PED
-48 SGDCEVID
+48 SQQTTDNRQQDSEGYEIIN
-56 ARGLMLLPGA
+56 ATGLLLLPGA

-83 IATESRAAIAG
+83 IATESRAAVAG

-105 IPNTLTQQLLQDKY
+105 VPNTLTQQLLQDKY

-140 IDEVLKTDPK
+140 IEEALKTNPK
-150 NICGIKVF
+150 EVCGIKVF

-169 NSATLQQLFQE
+169 NSHTLQRLFSE

-188 CEDEDTIRRNME
+188 CEDEDIIRRNME
-200 IFKAKYGDDAPASVH
+200 MFKERYGDNAPTSIH
-215 PLIRSAEACYKT
+215 PLVRSAEACYKT

-252 LQLFN
+252 VNLFRN
-257 NNIPLKEKK
+257 DIPLKDKK

-274 YLLFDDRDYK
+274 YLLFDDRDYDRK
-284 TKKTFMK
+284 GNFLK

-299 NDKLALIQACIDN
+299 NDKLALIQACIDGH
-312 RIDILATDH
+312 IDILATDH

-328 KNKPYFSAPSGGTSV
+328 KNKPYFSAPSGGTSI
-343 QHLLLGALEL
+343 QHLLLGTLEL
-353 ALKNQKNTEL
+353 SFD
-363 RQHPDSTTKQQ
+363 RQQA
-374 TFSIEKVVE
+374 FSIEKAVE
-383 LLSHNPATLFRINK
+383 LLSHNPAILYKIDR

-405 FADLVLIDPN
+405 FADLVLVDP
-415 KPQTIK
+415 KKKQVIT
-421 NEDVHYKCGWTAYE
+421 NENVHYKCGWTGYS
-435 GMNLSCSVT
+435 GMELSCSVT

-452 VYHNGKFKENFRGQR
+452 VYHDGTFKEDYRGKR

>member
-16 SFLASV
+16 SFMASV
-22 VISGDT
+22 LISGET

-33 PAENQQVSKSTCQED
+33 PTECQQD
-48 SGDCEVID
+48 FDNCEIID
-56 ARGLMLLPGA
+56 AKGLLLLPGA

-105 IPNTLTQQLLQDKY
+105 VPNTLTQQLLQDKY

-134 GASNDN
+134 GVSNDN

-150 NICGIKVF
+150 NVCGIKAF

-169 NSATLQQLFQE
+169 NELTLQRLFQE

-215 PLIRSAEACYKT
+215 PLIRSEEACYKT
-227 SSQAAELASKYG
+227 SSYAAELASKYG

-252 LQLFN
+252 IQLFN
-257 NNIPLKEKK
+257 NNIPLKDKK
-266 ITAETCLH
+266 ITSETCLH
-274 YLLFDDRDYK
+274 YLLFDDRDYE
-284 TKKTFMK
+284 TKKTFLK

-312 RIDILATDH
+312 HIDILATDH

-353 ALKNQKNTEL
+353 AIKEQKSTDKG
-363 RQHPDSTTKQQ
+363 RQTLT
-374 TFSIEKVVE
+374 IEKVVE
-383 LLSHNPATLFRINK
+383 LLSHNPAILFKINK

-405 FADLVLIDPN
+405 YADLVLVNPN
-415 KPQTIK
+415 KEQTIS
-421 NEDVHYKCGWTAYE
+421 NNDVHYKCGWTAYE
-435 GMNLSCSVT
+435 GMKLSCSVT

-452 VYHNGKFKENFRGQR
+452 VYDNGKFKEDYRGKR